1 MLTAHQKRLEAI
13 RMASPERPYTVDYDF
28 LDMVQQSYPDIYKMI
43 QQDMK
48 KQSLHSHPRRLP
60 PRRGLNR
67 EILQR

>member
-1 MLTAHQKRLEAI
+1 MTTSHQKHLEAI

-48 KQSLHSHPRRLP
+48 NKVCIAIPAGFHLA
-60 PRRGLNR
+60 
-67 EILQR
+67 EA